1 MDELFGRLE
10 ARFGPMPELL
20 KRRWA
25 KEAKHC
31 KACGVKFTFK
41 GLDAATTPRVDYD
54 EETGMVRGIVCSACL
69 QTLKRYERPEQ
80 MRSIGRYMLQRKSP
94 ARSWKVQ
101 KDELR
106 DDNE

>member
-1 MDELFGRLE
+1 MDELFERLE
-10 ARFGPMPELL
+10 ARFVPMPDIL

-25 KEAKHC
+25 KESKHC

-54 EETGMVRGIVCSACL
+54 EDAGMVRGILCSACL
-69 QTLKRYERPEQ
+69 QTIKRYERPEQ

-106 DDNE
+106 YDNE